1 MKMLKTESVNIN
13 SKGIDTKNTRDI
25 CLVMNNEDKCVA
37 YAVEKA
43 IDSIYPLIDEIVS
56 AFRNGGRLVYIGA
69 GTSGRLG
76 VLDASECPPTF
87 GVSPDMVVGIIAG
100 GDRALRLS
108 AESAEDSD
116 ESINDLRKIGFSR
129 KDVLVGLS
137 ASGNA
142 NYVLSAL
149 SYARELGAVTG
160 SICCNEEALSFN
172 YSDYP
177 VFIDVG
183 PEIISGSTRLK
194 SGTAEKMVLN
204 MLTTV
209 SMIKLGLV
217 YDNYMVNLKATNKK
231 LENRAKTLIKRI
243 ASCTDGDVER
253 VWEDSGRSV
262 SASVLMIMYN
272 TDSNKAHEILK
283 KVNNNLHLAM
293 EKLGEV

>member
-1 MKMLKTESVNIN
+1 MLKTESVNAN
-13 SKGIDTKNTRDI
+13 SKGIDTKSTREI

-37 YAVEKA
+37 FAVEKA
-43 IDSIYPLIDEIVS
+43 IDSIYPLIDEIVAS
-56 AFRNGGRLVYIGA
+56 FRKGGRLVYIGA

-100 GDRALRLS
+100 GDRALRIS
-108 AESAEDSD
+108 SESAEDSD
-116 ESINDLRKIGFSR
+116 ESINDLKGISFSS

-149 SYARELGAVTG
+149 SYARTLGAVTG
-160 SICCNEEALSFN
+160 AICCNQEALSFE

-177 VFIDVG
+177 IFIDVG

-217 YDNYMVNLKATNKK
+217 YDNYMVNLKATNRK
-231 LENRAKTLIKRI
+231 LENRAKTLIERI
-243 ASCTDGDVER
+243 AECSREDVDR
-253 VWEDSGRSV
+253 VWEESGRSV
-262 SASVLMIMYN
+262 NASVLMIKYKVKSSEARAVLEEV
-272 TDSNKAHEILK
+272 DS
-283 KVNNNLHLAM
+283 NLHLAI
-293 EKLGEV
+293 EKLENRSS

>member
-1 MKMLKTESVNIN
+1 MLKTESVNIN
-13 SKGIDTKNTRDI
+13 SKGIDTKTTREI
-25 CLVMNNEDKCVA
+25 CLIMNNEDKGVA

-56 AFRNGGRLVYIGA
+56 SFRTGGRLVYIGA

-87 GVSPDMVVGIIAG
+87 GVSPDMVVGLIAG

-116 ESINDLRKIGFSR
+116 ESINDLKKIGFSG

-177 VFIDVG
+177 IFVDVG

-209 SMIKLGLV
+209 SMIKFGLV

-243 ASCTDGDVER
+243 AVCSDDDVER
-253 VWEDSGRSV
+253 VWEASGRSV

-272 TDSNKAHEILK
+272 TGSIEAHEILK
-283 KVNNNLHLAM
+283 NVNNNLHLAM
-293 EKLGEV
+293 EKLGKRV

>member
-1 MKMLKTESVNIN
+1 MKMLKTESVNIY
-13 SKGIDTKNTRDI
+13 SKGIDTKTTRDI

-160 SICCNEEALSFN
+160 SICCNEDALSFN

>member
-1 MKMLKTESVNIN
+1 MLKTESVNIN
-13 SKGIDTKNTRDI
+13 SKGIDTKTTREI
-25 CLVMNNEDKCVA
+25 CLVMNNEDKGVA

-43 IDSIYPLIDEIVS
+43 IDSIYPLIDKIVS
-56 AFRNGGRLVYIGA
+56 SFRSGGRLVYIGA

-116 ESINDLRKIGFSR
+116 ESINDLKKIGFSR
-129 KDVLVGLS
+129 KDVLVDLS

-177 VFIDVG
+177 VFVDVG

-243 ASCTDGDVER
+243 AACQDADVER
-253 VWEDSGRSV
+253 VWEDSGKSV

-272 TDSNKAHEILK
+272 TGSVEAHEILK

-293 EKLGEV
+293 DKLEEGV

>member
-13 SKGIDTKNTRDI
+13 SKGIDTKTTRDI

-243 ASCTDGDVER
+243 ASCADGDVER

-272 TDSNKAHEILK
+272 TDSSKAHEILK

>member
-1 MKMLKTESVNIN
+1 MKMLKTESVNVN
-13 SKGIDTKNTRDI
+13 SKGIDTKTTRDI

-243 ASCTDGDVER
+243 ASCADGDVER

-272 TDSNKAHEILK
+272 TDSCKAHEILK

-293 EKLGEV
+293 EKLGGV

>member
-1 MKMLKTESVNIN
+1 MLQTESININ
-13 SKGIDTKNTRDI
+13 SKAIDTKTTKEI
-25 CLVMNNEDKCVA
+25 CLIMNNEDKTVA

-56 AFRNGGRLVYIGA
+56 AFKKDGRLIYIGA

-87 GVSPDMVVGIIAG
+87 GVSPKMVVGLIAG
-100 GDRALRLS
+100 GDKALRLPI
-108 AESAEDSD
+108 ERAEDSD
-116 ESINDLRKIGFSR
+116 ESVEELKRIGLSSN
-129 KDVLVGLS
+129 DVLVGLS

-142 NYVLSAL
+142 NYVISAL
-149 SYARELGAVTG
+149 RYAK
-160 SICCNEEALSFN
+160 SIGCKTASVCCNRDALSFK

-177 VFIDVG
+177 IFIDVG

-217 YDNYMVNLKATNKK
+217 YDNYMVNLMPTNIK
-231 LENRAKTLIKRI
+231 LENRAKMLIKKI
-243 ASCTDGDVER
+243 TNCSDTDVEN
-253 VWEDSGRSV
+253 VWVSSSKSV
-262 SASVLMIMYN
+262 TAAVLMIMFKI
-272 TDSNKAHEILK
+272 DGKKAHETLE
-283 KVNNNLHLAM
+283 KVNNNLHLAI
-293 EKLGEV
+293 EELSKNK

>member
-13 SKGIDTKNTRDI
+13 SKGIDTKTTRDI

-116 ESINDLRKIGFSR
+116 ESINDLKKIGFSR

-160 SICCNEEALSFN
+160 SICCNEDALSFN

-243 ASCTDGDVER
+243 ASCADGDVER

>member
-1 MKMLKTESVNIN
+1 MLKTESVNIN
-13 SKGIDTKNTRDI
+13 SKGIDTKTTREI
-25 CLVMNNEDKCVA
+25 CLIMNNEDKGVA

-43 IDSIYPLIDEIVS
+43 IDSIYPLIDKIVS
-56 AFRNGGRLVYIGA
+56 SFRSGGRLVYIGA

-108 AESAEDSD
+108 AENAEDSD
-116 ESINDLRKIGFSR
+116 ESINDLKRINFSK

-177 VFIDVG
+177 IFVDVG

-209 SMIKLGLV
+209 SMIKFGLV

-243 ASCTDGDVER
+243 AVCPDDDVER
-253 VWEDSGRSV
+253 VWEDSGKSV

-272 TDSNKAHEILK
+272 VGSVEAHEILK
-283 KVNNNLHLAM
+283 NVNNNLHLAM
-293 EKLGEV
+293 EKLGEGS